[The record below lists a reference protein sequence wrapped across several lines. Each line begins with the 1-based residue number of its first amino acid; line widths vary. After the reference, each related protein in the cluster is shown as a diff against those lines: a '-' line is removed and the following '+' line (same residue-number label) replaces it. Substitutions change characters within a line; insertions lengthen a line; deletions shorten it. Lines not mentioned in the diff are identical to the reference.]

1 VRDAARRG
9 IRHSRPRSHR
19 KRWRPT

>member
-9 IRHSRPRSHR
+9 IRHARPRSHR